1 MYENGFHLISDL
13 LDEDGNFMKLDDFK
27 HKIYKLPFTL
37 YEGLKKA
44 RSWPDARHTAA
55 DQVLQPYQSS
65 VIKILTRGRDLIHV
79 LGHDHVSHY
88 CEYALSST
96 LSIFSKLIAIV

>member
-1 MYENGFHLISDL
+1 
-13 LDEDGNFMKLDDFK
+13 MK
-27 HKIYKLPFTL
+27 
-37 YEGLKKA
+37 GL

-65 VIKILTRGRDLIHV
+65 LIKILTRGRDLIHV

-96 LSIFSKLIAIV
+96 LSIFSKLIAIVWRDYEGCFPMLLLFFIYYVIGHVIMQIWAPSDEKLV

>member
-1 MYENGFHLISDL
+1 MKGLRKQDLGRMSDIL
-13 LDEDGNFMKLDDFK
+13 
-27 HKIYKLPFTL
+27 
-37 YEGLKKA
+37 
-44 RSWPDARHTAA
+44 
-55 DQVLQPYQSS
+55 QVLQPYQSS
-65 VIKILTRGRDLIHV
+65 VINILTRGRDLIHV

>member
-13 LDEDGNFMKLDDFK
+13 LDFMMFDDFK
-27 HKIYKLPFTL
+27 HKINKLPFTL

-44 RSWPDARHTAA
+44 RSWPDVRHTAA

-65 VIKILTRGRDLIHV
+65 LIKILTRGRDLIHV